1 MEIHLIDSA
10 GKDFYFPVNPEEI
23 TITRGNALDTV
34 NIVALGEFDFPV
46 GERVK
51 EIAFSSFFPAAYDPG
66 YCNYE
71 NLPDP
76 QMAMNQITSMINS
89 KRPVR
94 LIISDTAVNVLV
106 MLSAHNSTFKGGEP
120 GDVYFEITARTWQ
133 EMKVHNS
140 AAAQAKS
147 GSSNR
152 SDTKQAAKTYT
163 VKSGDTLSKIAKLE
177 LGSSAKWQA
186 IYKANAK
193 TIGKDPNKIRPGQ
206 KLVLP

>member
-1 MEIHLIDSA
+1 MEIHLIDAA

-23 TITRGNALDTV
+23 TITRGKALETI
-34 NIVALGEFDFPV
+34 NIVALGEYDFPV

-76 QMAMNQITSMINS
+76 QVAMNQITAMMNS

-120 GDVYFEITARTWQ
+120 GDVYFDITARTWQ
-133 EMKVHNS
+133 EMKVHTH
-140 AAAQAKS
+140 ATAQAKK
-147 GSSNR
+147 GSSSR

-177 LGSSAKWQA
+177 LGSSAKWQS
-186 IYKANAK
+186 IYKANVK
-193 TIGKDPNKIRPGQ
+193 TIGKDPNKIKPGQ